1 MRSEEIS
8 IPSDNSYFYELQDL
22 MFAPSKKQCSKEEYW
37 TKVGE
42 AIDKLKGHC
51 LKFLNSR
58 PKGAATIRSSK
69 IPPWIYRANNEYI
82 IANLNPLLSRAIF
95 VMKNCA
101 IGDIDVLPAVI
112 DYYSRT
118 MKIVTPHTMYRLSDE
133 MCGKKSKMNHS
144 YNDEIFFFSKP
155 RGIIC
160 PQTTSVNRNDDFSLA
175 LDKRKGVDPEYDGDD
190 SNIYIRMSF
199 YSTKEDLLWFVEK
212 YWDEMSEQINFG
224 GRNNWDILE
233 DTEEELRRRMTKCL
247 IACNIYLPKELKIGP
262 TAITE
267 FIDRHFE
274 NEKSVTPKSI
284 DTQRRN
290 LENDFAAD
298 PFDKVFH
305 RLLKSDDALTL
316 SCDIDS
322 LRSRNNYKRFL
333 SVDSESP
340 LTIACSD
347 KMSDEYKELLDLADN
362 L

>member
-1 MRSEEIS
+1 MITRLEEIS
-8 IPSDNSYFYELQDL
+8 TPSDNTYFYELQDL

-42 AIDKLKGHC
+42 EVDKLKGYC

-69 IPPWIYRANNEYI
+69 IYRANNEYV
-82 IANLNPLLSRAIF
+82 IANLNPLLARAIF
-95 VMKNCA
+95 VMKNCT
-101 IGDIDVLPAVI
+101 IGDIGVRPAVI
-112 DYYSRT
+112 DYYSRIA
-118 MKIVTPHTMYRLSDE
+118 KIVTPHTLYRLSDE

-160 PQTTSVNRNDDFSLA
+160 PQTISTDENDNFSVA
-175 LDKRKGVDPEYDGDD
+175 LNERKGIDPEYEGDD
-190 SNIYIRMSF
+190 SNIYIRMGF

-233 DTEEELRRRMTKCL
+233 DTEEELRQRITKCL

-262 TAITE
+262 TAMAE
-267 FIDRHFE
+267 FIDQHFK

-290 LENDFAAD
+290 LENDFATD
-298 PFDKVFH
+298 PFDKVFCQ
-305 RLLKSDDALTL
+305 LLESDDALTL
-316 SCDIDS
+316 SCDVDS
-322 LRSRNNYKRFL
+322 LHAESNCKRFL
-333 SVDSESP
+333 QIENESP
-340 LTIACSD
+340 LVIKCSD
-347 KMSDEYKELLDLADN
+347 EIPDGYKELLGLAEN